1 MPIELILSSPVIPMY
16 FIKIRERYEEDKL
29 NILKDIETQILLI
42 VFFNISVIFV
52 RRMADMVTNRF
63 VFHLERIPH

>member
-16 FIKIRERYEEDKL
+16 FIRERYEEDKL
-29 NILKDIETQILLI
+29 NVLKDIETQILLI